1 MQVIMIN
8 SYWKKITWKIFMQ
21 IACAC
26 TTPGLRYQW
35 SVIYFKTHR
44 KNTIKCISSTIKS
57 SYHAG
62 YISGNS
68 NPRYVLSRNT
78 ETRKKINS
86 RTRETHG
93 EFSVKWRSYDHIK
106 ANSYNWQWFFKKK
119 KKDICGKKAE
129 IGNEFFD
136 FDSLEQVPNKTKPN
150 NFL

>member
-1 MQVIMIN
+1 MRNAEKKEKIFPFNFYLYDNVSTKVISNIQKVIYLAMQVIMIN

-106 ANSYNWQWFFKKK
+106 ANSYNWQ
-119 KKDICGKKAE
+119 
-129 IGNEFFD
+129 
-136 FDSLEQVPNKTKPN
+136 
-150 NFL
+150 

>member
-1 MQVIMIN
+1 MISNIQKVIYLAMQVIMIN

-86 RTRETHG
+86 RTTETHG

-106 ANSYNWQWFFKKK
+106 ANSYNWQ
-119 KKDICGKKAE
+119 
-129 IGNEFFD
+129 
-136 FDSLEQVPNKTKPN
+136 
-150 NFL
+150 

>member
-1 MQVIMIN
+1 M
-8 SYWKKITWKIFMQ
+8 
-21 IACAC
+21 
-26 TTPGLRYQW
+26 
-35 SVIYFKTHR
+35 
-44 KNTIKCISSTIKS
+44 
-57 SYHAG
+57 
-62 YISGNS
+62 
-68 NPRYVLSRNT
+68 
-78 ETRKKINS
+78 ETRTQDTYYNETQKQEKKINS